1 MKDNIDLNK
10 NRSLSADADFRSAFE
25 YFRNGE
31 YRSSLNLIEK
41 KLPKLNSQLDK
52 FNFNMLLSLIYS
64 RTYRQK
70 DSEKILEN
78 LKNEMIK
85 FDYVKKVPETCDI
98 FKNFLREMGNEK
110 MLKEIF
116 DLENKNLNLSKIEP
130 KQQKE
135 ILKELTINLDMSE
148 IYTKVNIFLKSENL
162 NPEISELFNLIKY
175 EAVYNLVFKY
185 KKLSK
190 FIGNAIFKEMNQKFE
205 NLKNQKGFLDIYI
218 KFILGLN
225 EKKIFLEFF
234 ENKKNS
240 EIFTNAPIN
249 DLMIDIYFKNSQSE
263 NSQKEI
269 LMNFLISSI
278 KENLM
283 KCNFVNFSR
292 LICFFFYDFEN
303 FENSENSKF
312 AFLLEKENC
321 DSDSNSNSNSN
332 TNSNSN
338 FNFNLNFTEE
348 KFFSFSFS
356 GQKNFKENFL
366 GIFSFLSFIK
376 NEEMKK
382 KNFNTYKSAI
392 LGLLMFWHFLRISV
406 SKKNQD
412 GNLDLKDFNEL
423 IEENI
428 FLLISELLESSINKH
443 SILMELSKYFVY
455 LNEKYR
461 NILLEKFDEFNRFK
475 ESENLLSNDNNS
487 NIAFDLKIN
496 NDNEIEGIIFFEKL
510 RKLLKVNYLNLLEKN
525 YEKAFYN
532 DKVNS
537 YSDSDDN
544 CIIYIKQEL
553 TSLKNYVD
561 KLINLYFS
569 LTKNSKKIQKG
580 ERILGDDLVILANEA
595 FFEALNKLDNE
606 KNENDILLINSNDL
620 AENKNEKN
628 KNLLEI
634 NDTISNILYR
644 LYSLNFIAYERS
656 PYNYDISIFFLKL
669 CGYMGLNIKT
679 QTILTTMNL
688 KGPQFE
694 SVSYI
699 ANKHFF
705 ENQYKDGMSFI
716 SSNLEK
722 WQKDNKKCGRKT
734 LWKMF
739 TGRNFFD
746 AEELLDFLNENENTY
761 YKLLIEFQDLTNFY
775 INPNMLISQNQQNQ
789 SQNPNN
795 ENLMSQFLNY
805 FESLNFSKEIFR
817 EKISNKNLIKNQ
829 DALISIFK
837 NKYVKHTNE
846 LNTLRKNI
854 NSNKNFNN
862 QNYQKFEID
871 KIYKENL
878 IFEKSPG
885 FKSNFFTQ
893 NDTPIFGIFENEEF
907 LMVNFYTNLLKI
919 FTKVKFCEKNL
930 TLKEKENYKE
940 NILEQENSIKNIL
953 ENLRILLNEEN
964 KKKMEE
970 DYLTEKNKFLFVFE
984 MEKIFVDLFTWEFSY
999 GKNGKEMEAN
1009 KSSLEKLI
1017 KNFNDFTIKSNE
1029 FIYFKNNY
1037 KSFNQFRKINLI
1049 NKFKFVMRF
1058 YFPSLVLIT
1067 GKILNF
1073 VNLNNTEFEN
1083 PTDFKGIINNNF
1095 KSSWLNFLGNLE
1107 NLNNESDEVLKI
1119 EKWVDYKEFNEF
1131 GNLPSKLKVQIRKN
1145 NEENTKE
1152 IKEIVK
1158 QMIGFIKENM

>member
-1 MKDNIDLNK
+1 MKDNNDLNK
-10 NRSLSADADFRSAFE
+10 NRSLSADTDFRNAFE

-31 YRSSLNLIEK
+31 YRLSLNLIEK
-41 KLPKLNSQLDK
+41 KLPKLNSQIDK

-64 RTYRQK
+64 RTHRQK

-78 LKNEMIK
+78 LKNEIIK
-85 FDYVKKVPETCDI
+85 FDFIKKVPDTCDI
-98 FKNFLREMGNEK
+98 FKNFLREMGKEK

-116 DLENKNLNLSKIEP
+116 DLENKNLNLSKIES
-130 KQQKE
+130 KQQKK

-190 FIGNAIFKEMNQKFE
+190 FIGSALFKEMNQKFE
-205 NLKNQKGFLDIYI
+205 NLKYQKGFLDIYI
-218 KFILGLN
+218 KFLLGLN
-225 EKKIFLEFF
+225 EQKIFSEFF
-234 ENKKNS
+234 ENKKNF

-249 DLMIDIYFKNSQSE
+249 DLLIDIYFK

-278 KENLM
+278 RENLM

-292 LICFFFYDFEN
+292 LVCFFFND
-303 FENSENSKF
+303 FENSENLNF
-312 AFLLEKENC
+312 DFLFDKEYF
-321 DSDSNSNSNSN
+321 DSNSNSNY
-332 TNSNSN
+332 
-338 FNFNLNFTEE
+338 NFNLNFTEE
-348 KFFSFSFS
+348 DFSNFSFS
-356 GQKNFKENFL
+356 GEKNFKEIFF
-366 GIFSFLSFIK
+366 GIFSFMNFIK

-406 SKKNQD
+406 SKKILNNNINNIYE
-412 GNLDLKDFNEL
+412 NLINLFNEK

-455 LNEKYR
+455 LNENYR
-461 NILLEKFDEFNRFK
+461 NKLLQKFSYLDKFKSIEPEEF
-475 ESENLLSNDNNS
+475 LNN
-487 NIAFDLKIN
+487 NNYDIKIN
-496 NDNEIEGIIFFEKL
+496 NDNDNDIEGIIFYEKL
-510 RKLLKVNYLNLLEKN
+510 RKILTVNFLNLLEDQE
-525 YEKAFYN
+525 YKAFNN
-532 DKVNS
+532 DNMDNDNNNS
-537 YSDSDDN
+537 
-544 CIIYIKQEL
+544 IKYIKEEL
-553 TSLKNYVD
+553 NLLKNYID
-561 KLINLYFS
+561 NLINLYFI

-606 KNENDILLINSNDL
+606 KNDILLLNLNDSNEL
-620 AENKNEKN
+620 KN

-634 NDTISNILYR
+634 NEKISNILFI
-644 LYSLNFIAYERS
+644 LYSLNFISYERS

-699 ANKHFF
+699 ANKYFY
-705 ENQYKDGMSFI
+705 ENQYKEGISYI

-761 YKLLIEFQDLTNFY
+761 YKLIIEFQDLTNFY
-775 INPNMLISQNQQNQ
+775 INPNLLINQNNNNQNENLISQF
-789 SQNPNN
+789 S
-795 ENLMSQFLNY
+795 NY
-805 FESLNFSKEIFR
+805 FESLKNFKEILS
-817 EKISNKNLIKNQ
+817 EKISNKNLTKNQ

-837 NKYVKHTNE
+837 NKYVKYTNE

-854 NSNKNFNN
+854 NLKKNENN
-862 QNYQKFEID
+862 QKFEID
-871 KIYKENL
+871 KIYKQNL

-885 FKSNFFTQ
+885 FKSNFFNQ
-893 NDTPIFGIFENEEF
+893 NDASIFGVFENEEF
-907 LMVNFYTNLLKI
+907 LKVNFYTNLLKI

-930 TLKEKENYKE
+930 TLKEKENYKG
-940 NILEQENSIKNIL
+940 NILEQENLVKNYL
-953 ENLRILLNEEN
+953 ENLGILLSEEN

-970 DYLTEKNKFLFVFE
+970 DYFTEKNKFLFLFE
-984 MEKIFVDLFTWEFSY
+984 MEKIFVDLFTWEFYY
-999 GKNGKEMEAN
+999 GKNAKEMDKN
-1009 KSSLEKLI
+1009 KSSLEEII

-1037 KSFNQFRKINLI
+1037 KAFNQLRKINLI
-1049 NKFKFVMRF
+1049 NKFKNVMRI
-1058 YFPSLVLIT
+1058 YFPSIVLII
-1067 GKILNF
+1067 GKILNY
-1073 VNLNNTEFEN
+1073 VNLNTTEFEN
-1083 PTDFKGIINNNF
+1083 PSDFKGIINNNF
-1095 KSSWLNFLGNLE
+1095 KSPWLNFLGNLE
-1107 NLNNESDEVLKI
+1107 NLNNESDELLKI
-1119 EKWVDYKEFNEF
+1119 EKWVDYKEFNQF

-1158 QMIGFIKENM
+1158 MMIGFIKENM